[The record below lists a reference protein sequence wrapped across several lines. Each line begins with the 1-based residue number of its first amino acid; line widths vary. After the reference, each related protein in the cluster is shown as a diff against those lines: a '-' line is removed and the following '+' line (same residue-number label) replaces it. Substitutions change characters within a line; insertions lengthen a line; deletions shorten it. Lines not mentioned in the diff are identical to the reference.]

1 MVGKCKK
8 SGLMNDNETVGGEVH
23 FKLYDVS
30 AVARYLSDTQE
41 EK

>member
-8 SGLMNDNETVGGEVH
+8 SGLMNDSETVGEVH

-30 AVARYLSDTQE
+30 AVARYLSDTRE